1 MSDSQ
6 DQPRQGGRE
15 AHFPPAPSNN
25 SQLPSEPTR
34 SGDTS
39 TLTPDGLGFDE
50 WLEMRKKL
58 VDLQGDEAQVRLLD
72 SVADLAKAKAE
83 EAGYQAAA
91 ETKRQAMSLWE
102 RAVKLLLVALL
113 TLAVIGLAI
122 ATFVFRPW
130 LLSLGLPLTAIAIAA
145 WKRFG
150 NKEKRDRKDSD
161 DEGDP

>member
-15 AHFPPAPSNN
+15 ANFPVARTNN
-25 SQLPSEPTR
+25 SQPSSTPTR

-39 TLTPDGLGFDE
+39 NPAPDGLGFDE

-58 VDLQGDEAQVRLLD
+58 VGLGVEEAQMRLLD
-72 SVADLAKAKAE
+72 SVADLAEAQAE
-83 EAGYQAAA
+83 EAGHQAAA
-91 ETKRQAMSLWE
+91 EPKRQTMSLWE

-122 ATFVFRPW
+122 AMFFFSPW
-130 LLSLGLPLTAIAIAA
+130 LLSLGLPLTAIAA
-145 WKRFG
+145 WQRFG
-150 NKEKRDRKDSD
+150 KKEKEERKSRSD